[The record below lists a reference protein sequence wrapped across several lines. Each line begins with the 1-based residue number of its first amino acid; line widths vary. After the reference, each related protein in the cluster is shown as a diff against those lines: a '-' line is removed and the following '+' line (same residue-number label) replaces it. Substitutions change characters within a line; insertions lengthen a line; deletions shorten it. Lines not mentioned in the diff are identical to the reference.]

1 MSSVNV
7 TGGAEW
13 RRYLSSSFQGAESNT
28 IYLGVTDH
36 VAVPVDMATVIGLNF
51 CRVIPINAQRLTTW
65 LDG

>member
-13 RRYLSSSFQGAESNT
+13 RRYSSSSFQGAESNT

-51 CRVIPINAQRLTTW
+51 VA
-65 LDG
+65 